1 MSLLSAPPL
10 AATRPGRRYDID
22 ALRVL
27 AFGLLILFHCGMF
40 YVADW
45 DWHVKSA
52 YQSETLQF
60 LMRLVN
66 QWRMPLLFMVSGIA
80 VHFLLG
86 RLGPGAFAW
95 ARTKRLFLPLLFGM
109 AVVVPPQ
116 AYYQALS
123 NGVIEP
129 GYGDFLWRYFTF
141 QPWPAEAFDGS
152 EIGITWNHLWY
163 LPYLLFYTLALIPLA
178 KLLRGPGKA
187 LMAATQRIRGVW
199 LVALPVVPLLL
210 YGSFLFPRF
219 PYISHALLDD
229 WYAHAMYFT
238 FFLYGYLLGQAP
250 TLWVEIGRLR
260 KLTLPLALLCFA
272 LMLWLESIV
281 PDNAGQLAQF
291 PSMLTLYLN
300 RWLSLLAVLGWGY
313 ALLNKP
319 FGWLA
324 YANEAVYPWYMLHQ
338 TITVVAG
345 YQLSRLALGPVLEPV
360 LVVGITIAGCL
371 LLHEFVIR
379 RVVWLRPLF
388 GLKAVPASVP
398 ARALRTPDWEIS
410 CQDTN

>member
-10 AATRPGRRYDID
+10 PAAAKPGRRYDID

-27 AFGLLILFHCGMF
+27 AFGLLILYHCGMF

-45 DWHVKSA
+45 GWHVKSA
-52 YQSETLQF
+52 YQSESLQVI
-60 LMRLVN
+60 MRLVN
-66 QWRMPLLFMVSGIA
+66 QWRMPLLFMISGIA

-95 ARTKRLFLPLLFGM
+95 ARIKRLLLPLLFGM

-129 GYGDFLWRYFTF
+129 GYADFLWRYFTF
-141 QPWPAEAFDGS
+141 QPWPANAFDGS
-152 EIGITWNHLWY
+152 DPGITWNHLWY

-178 KLLRGPGKA
+178 LLLNGRGKFLVTVA
-187 LMAATQRIRGVW
+187 QRVRGVW
-199 LVALPVVPLLL
+199 LVLLPVVPLLL
-210 YGSFLFPRF
+210 YGSFIFPHF
-219 PYISHALLDD
+219 PFISHGLKGD

-250 TLWVEIGRLR
+250 ELWAEIGRLR
-260 KLTLPLALLCFA
+260 KATLPLALVCFG
-272 LMLWLESIV
+272 LMLWFESIV
-281 PDNAGQLAQF
+281 PDNAGRLAQF
-291 PSMLTLYLN
+291 PGMLALYLN

-313 ALLNKP
+313 VLLNKP
-319 FGWLA
+319 FRWLA
-324 YANEAVYPWYMLHQ
+324 YANEAVFSWYMLHQ
-338 TITVVAG
+338 TITVTAG
-345 YQLSRLALGPVLEPV
+345 YQLARLALGPVVEPV
-360 LVVGITIAGCL
+360 LVVGITVAGCL

-379 RVVWLRPLF
+379 RVAWLRPLF
-388 GLKAVPASVP
+388 GLKAAAPVTSPRPV
-398 ARALRTPDWEIS
+398 RTVEYEAG
-410 CQDTN
+410 